1 MGPHPCTRSPSP
13 SHSDFLAAAS
23 KLGSGAFHMHF
34 HSFSTDKPPDMSK
47 WDFFFFFERA
57 SSLACAH
64 GGRAEGG
71 ESLCRLILPKLPR
84 NEPL

>member
-13 SHSDFLAAAS
+13 SHSGFLAAAS

-47 WDFFFFFERA
+47 CVFFVFLFFFFERA
-57 SSLACAH
+57 RSLARMCPW
-64 GGRAEGG
+64 GKSRGRG
-71 ESLCRLILPKLPR
+71 ESLQADPA
-84 NEPL
+84 